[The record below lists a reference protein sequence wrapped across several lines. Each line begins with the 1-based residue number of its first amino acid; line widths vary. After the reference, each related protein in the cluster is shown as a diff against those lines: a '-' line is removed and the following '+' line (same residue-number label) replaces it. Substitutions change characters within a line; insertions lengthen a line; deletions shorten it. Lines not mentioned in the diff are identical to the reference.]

1 MQLPNPDQALIPFE
15 KLEGYSLNPN
25 HPEGRHKAIVFRSAL
40 DIGREEAEELRLA
53 LQRSIS
59 TDDALLVAQTLYG
72 RKYRI
77 DFEMTRAEKQAIIR
91 CVWIVRQNE
100 DFPRLVTCDI
110 L

>member
-1 MQLPNPDQALIPFE
+1 MQLPNPEQALIPFE

-25 HPEGRHKAIVFRSAL
+25 HSEGRHKAIVFRSAL
-40 DIGREEAEELRLA
+40 DIGLEEAEELRLA
-53 LQRSIS
+53 LKAVTTQ
-59 TDDALLVAQTLYG
+59 DALLVAQTLYG

-91 CVWIVRQNE
+91 SVWIVRQNE
-100 DFPRLVTCDI
+100 DFPRLVTCYI